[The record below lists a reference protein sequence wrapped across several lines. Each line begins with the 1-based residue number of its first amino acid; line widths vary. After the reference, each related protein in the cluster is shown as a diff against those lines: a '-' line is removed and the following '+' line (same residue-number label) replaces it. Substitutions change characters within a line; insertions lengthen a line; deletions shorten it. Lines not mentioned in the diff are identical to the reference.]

1 MREWFDNLEQREQLI
16 VGVGAVVA
24 ALLFYWLL
32 IWEPMARKAV
42 ELQAGI
48 AENRELIAYLQEAE
62 VEARRLGASRPASA
76 RASGRSLLS
85 TVDSSSKQ
93 AGLGE
98 YIKRIQP
105 EGQDSVRLWIE
116 NAPFDPLANWL
127 LQLQR
132 QYGVI
137 LDNGS
142 LDRAD
147 RAGAVKARLTLKG
160 QG

>member
-16 VGVGAVVA
+16 VGAGAVLA

-32 IWEPMARKAV
+32 IWEPMARHAA
-42 ELQAGI
+42 ELRAGM
-48 AENRELIAYLQEAE
+48 AESRELIAYLQEAE
-62 VEARRLGASRPASA
+62 VEARRLGRNRPAAASG
-76 RASGRSLLS
+76 SGRSLLS
-85 TVDSSSKQ
+85 TVDSSSKK
-93 AGLGE
+93 AGLSE

-116 NAPFDPLANWL
+116 NAPFEPLANWL
-127 LQLQR
+127 LQLQS
-132 QYGVI
+132 QHGVI

-160 QG
+160 NG

>member
-16 VGVGAVVA
+16 VGAGAVLA

-32 IWEPMARKAV
+32 IWEPMARHAA
-42 ELQAGI
+42 ELRAGM
-48 AENRELIAYLQEAE
+48 AESRELIAYLQEAE
-62 VEARRLGASRPASA
+62 VEARRLGRNRPAA
-76 RASGRSLLS
+76 ASGRSLLS
-85 TVDSSSKQ
+85 TVDSSSKK
-93 AGLGE
+93 AGLSE

-116 NAPFDPLANWL
+116 NAPFEPLANWL
-127 LQLQR
+127 LQLQT
-132 QYGVI
+132 QHGVI

-160 QG
+160 NG

>member
-16 VGVGAVVA
+16 VGAGAVLA

-32 IWEPMARKAV
+32 IWEPMARHAA
-42 ELQAGI
+42 ELRAGM
-48 AENRELIAYLQEAE
+48 AESRELIAYLQEAE
-62 VEARRLGASRPASA
+62 VEARRLGRNRPAA
-76 RASGRSLLS
+76 ASGRSLLS
-85 TVDSSSKQ
+85 TVDSSSKK
-93 AGLGE
+93 AGLSE

-116 NAPFDPLANWL
+116 NAPFEPLANWL
-127 LQLQR
+127 LQLQS
-132 QYGVI
+132 QHGVI

-160 QG
+160 NG